1 MGRKRRPEYER
12 TGGEARAAV
21 ARHQAPRAP
30 EVTWALAGAS
40 RREVEP
46 LRKVHR
52 RSGEEREVH
61 LRGLALESRGGPRD
75 AASRPRG
82 RGLEEAGDGPRQ
94 EDRRNHGASP
104 PEGAE
109 GARHGLRASSGALW
123 EVDKLGDIP
132 AHAAVVVRPRRFS
145 FYRKWVYFKGM
156 NYGEGY
162 SPPESKSP
170 LTAHYYGDAVR
181 RLFLLG
187 GIIMILTLP
196 FFSNLIPVS
205 GWVSLFA
212 IIVVGVVSGLTNPM
226 HIWVAVFNL
235 VISVIAFAVFE
246 YYAVLQ
252 YLADGNA
259 KETWFF
265 LTNQALA
272 LIFFVAIYYAT
283 KTLRGDL
290 LRKKDAV

>member
-1 MGRKRRPEYER
+1 
-12 TGGEARAAV
+12 
-21 ARHQAPRAP
+21 
-30 EVTWALAGAS
+30 
-40 RREVEP
+40 
-46 LRKVHR
+46 
-52 RSGEEREVH
+52 
-61 LRGLALESRGGPRD
+61 
-75 AASRPRG
+75 
-82 RGLEEAGDGPRQ
+82 
-94 EDRRNHGASP
+94 
-104 PEGAE
+104 
-109 GARHGLRASSGALW
+109 
-123 EVDKLGDIP
+123 
-132 AHAAVVVRPRRFS
+132 
-145 FYRKWVYFKGM
+145 M